1 MSKLDDDIRAADE
14 MGLSYGYYIAL
25 TYPPGAPSAP
35 RPQKKKRPRK
45 YTDAEA
51 FRLWQEGMTDGKIA
65 NALGVSRISIV
76 QWREQLELPSTWK
89 NPIDTNKYRLAE
101 LQDGTAIIVHSDEE

>member
-25 TYPPGAPSAP
+25 TYPPNAPSQP
-35 RPQKKKRPRK
+35 PPQRKKRPRK

-51 FRLWQEGMTDGKIA
+51 FRLWQEGMTDAKIA

-76 QWREQLELPSTWK
+76 LWREQLELPSTWK
-89 NPIDTNKYRLAE
+89 NPIDTKKYRLAA
-101 LQDGTAIIVHSDEE
+101 LPDGTAIVVHSDEE